1 MDRWGVRLFLI
12 VDLTTALSKLVLLL
26 SIFLITCSRTLGARH
41 VIFNTLFLYL
51 GGSGIT
57 FKEYACEFYSTYL
70 IPFLSLYPLLLTTY
84 TKIPAYAST
93 KSNTQETRG
102 PTSSKS
108 ILQRCYS
115 ITFIILL
122 PI

>member
-26 SIFLITCSRTLGARH
+26 SIFFITCSRTLGARH

-57 FKEYACEFYSTYL
+57 FKEYACEFYGTYL

-84 TKIPAYAST
+84 TKFLLMLVLSLILRRLGDPPVQRAYYSAATHSH
-93 KSNTQETRG
+93 
-102 PTSSKS
+102 SSYY
-108 ILQRCYS
+108 C
-115 ITFIILL
+115 
-122 PI
+122 